1 VQREAEGM
9 MARMTGG
16 GALVEMLRRHGVDT
30 LFALPGVQNDA
41 LFVALYDAGEAMR
54 VIHPRHEQAAA
65 YMAFGYAR
73 ASGKPGAY
81 AVVPGPG
88 VLNTTAA
95 LATAYATNAPVLC
108 VSGQIPSN
116 LIGRGF
122 GLLHEVPDQL
132 AILRGLTKWAAR
144 IDHPSETGKRV
155 NEAFRQLADGRPRPV
170 ALEMPLDIMALETEV
185 ALPDPEPPVPA
196 PPPDQELIAQAAK
209 LLAAAKHPLI
219 YVGSG
224 AADAAAEL
232 LAIAERLQA
241 PVTTYTGGKGILSDR
256 HPLAQNLLAGHELWR
271 TADVVLAVGTRFNQP
286 QTRWGLDAE
295 IKVIRIDI
303 DPIEITRVARPT
315 LGIVADAKQ
324 ALSALDKALG
334 SHERASRRRELDEL
348 KTKTQA
354 RLEETLSP
362 QCEYLA
368 AIRAELPDD
377 GIYVEDLTQVGY
389 VGRLAFP
396 VYRPRTY
403 IHSGYQ
409 GTLGHCYATAL
420 GAKVACPDKPVV
432 SISGDGGFMYNVQEL
447 ATAALHGIDVVAI
460 VFADGA
466 YGNVRRMQK
475 NDYGNKLIAVDL
487 LNPNFPKMADSYGIA
502 GVRATSPD
510 ELRREL
516 GAALKRRGPSLI
528 EVPVGEM
535 PDPWPTLIM
544 PRVRGR

>member
-1 VQREAEGM
+1 M
-9 MARMTGG
+9 TRMTGG
-16 GALVEMLRRHGVDT
+16 RALVEMLTRHGVDT

-41 LFVALYDAGEAMR
+41 LFVALYDAGEAIR

-73 ASGKPGAY
+73 ASGRPGAY

-88 VLNTTAA
+88 LLNTTAA

-108 VSGQIPSN
+108 ISGQIPSN

-132 AILRGLTKWAAR
+132 AILRGLTKWAER
-144 IDHPSETGKRV
+144 INHPSETGRLV
-155 NEAFRQLADGRPRPV
+155 NEAFRQLGSGRPRPV
-170 ALEMPLDIMALETEV
+170 ALEMPLDIMALEGEV
-185 ALPDPEPPVPA
+185 ALPAVEAPPPA
-196 PPPDQELIAQAAK
+196 PPPDPELIAQAAK
-209 LLAAAKHPLI
+209 LLAGARQPMI
-219 YVGSG
+219 YVGTG
-224 AADAAAEL
+224 CAEASAEV
-232 LAIAERLQA
+232 LAVAEMLQA
-241 PVTTYTGGKGILSDR
+241 PVVTYTGGKGIVSDR
-256 HPLAQNLLAGHELWR
+256 HYLAQNLLAGHELWR
-271 TADVVLAVGTRFNQP
+271 ATDVVLAIGTRFNQP
-286 QTRWGLDAE
+286 QTRWGLDGD
-295 IKVIRIDI
+295 IKVIRIDL
-303 DPIEITRVARPT
+303 DPVEITRVARPAI
-315 LGIVADAKQ
+315 GIVADAKD
-324 ALSALDKALG
+324 ALAALG
-334 SHERASRRRELDEL
+334 KELAGKERASRRDELDAL
-348 KTKTQA
+348 KGKTAA
-354 RLEETLSP
+354 RLQETLGP

-396 VYRPRTY
+396 VYQPRTY

-409 GTLGHCYATAL
+409 GTLGFSYATAL
-420 GAKVACPDKPVV
+420 GAKVARPDRPVV
-432 SISGDGGFMYNVQEL
+432 SISGDGGFMYTVQEL
-447 ATAALHGIDVVAI
+447 STAALHGIDVVAI

-475 NDYGNKLIAVDL
+475 NDYGNRLIAVDL

-502 GVRATSPD
+502 GVRAQSPA

-516 GAALKRRGPSLI
+516 AAALKRRGPTLI

-535 PDPWPTLIM
+535 PDPWPTLVM

>member
-1 VQREAEGM
+1 M
-9 MARMTGG
+9 TRMTGG
-16 GALVEMLRRHGVDT
+16 RALVEMLKRHGVDT

-41 LFVALYDAGEAMR
+41 LFVALYDAGEAIR

-73 ASGKPGAY
+73 ASGRPGAF

-88 VLNTTAA
+88 LLNTTAA

-108 VSGQIPSN
+108 ISGQIPSN
-116 LIGRGF
+116 LIGRVF

-132 AILRGLTKWAAR
+132 AILRGLTKWAER
-144 IDHPSETGKRV
+144 INHPTETGPLV
-155 NEAFRQLADGRPRPV
+155 NEAFRQMGQGRPRPV
-170 ALEMPLDIMALETEV
+170 ALEMPLDIMALEGEV
-185 ALPDPEPPVPA
+185 ALPEVAPPTPA
-196 PPPDQELIAQAAK
+196 PPPDPGLIAEAAK
-209 LLAAAKHPLI
+209 LLAGARQPMI

-224 AADAAAEL
+224 CAGASAEV
-232 LAIAERLQA
+232 LAVAEQLQA
-241 PVTTYTGGKGILSDR
+241 AVVTYTGGKGIVSDR
-256 HPLAQNLLAGHELWR
+256 HYLAQNLLAGHALWR
-271 TADVVLAVGTRFNQP
+271 TTDVVLAVGTRFNQP
-286 QTRWGLDAE
+286 QTRWGLDGD
-295 IKVIRIDI
+295 IKVIRIDL
-303 DPIEITRVARPT
+303 DPVEITRVARPAI
-315 LGIVADAKQ
+315 GIVADAKD
-324 ALSALDKALG
+324 ALAALG
-334 SHERASRRRELDEL
+334 TALAGESRASRRDELDAL
-348 KTKTQA
+348 KVKIAA
-354 RLEETLSP
+354 RLQETLGP

-409 GTLGHCYATAL
+409 GTLGFSYATAL
-420 GAKVACPDKPVV
+420 GAKVACPDRPVV
-432 SISGDGGFMYNVQEL
+432 SVSGDGGFMYNVQEL
-447 ATAALHGIDVVAI
+447 STAALHGIDAVAI

-475 NDYGNKLIAVDL
+475 NDYGNRLIGVDL
-487 LNPNFPKMADSYGIA
+487 RNPNFPKMAESYGIA
-502 GVRATSPD
+502 GVRAQSP
-510 ELRREL
+510 EILRREL
-516 GAALKRRGPSLI
+516 AAALKRRGPTLI

-535 PDPWPTLIM
+535 PDPWPTLVM

>member
-1 VQREAEGM
+1 M
-9 MARMTGG
+9 TRMTGG
-16 GALVEMLRRHGVDT
+16 RALVEMLCRHGVDT

-41 LFVALYDAGEAMR
+41 LFVALYDAGERVR

-73 ASGKPGAY
+73 ASGRPGAY

-88 VLNTTAA
+88 LLNTTAA
-95 LATAYATNAPVLC
+95 LATAYATNTPVLC
-108 VSGQIPSN
+108 LSGQIPSN

-122 GLLHEVPDQL
+122 GLLHEIPDQL
-132 AILRGLTKWAAR
+132 AILKGLTKWAAR
-144 IDHPSETGKRV
+144 INHPSETGKLV
-155 NEAFRQLADGRPRPV
+155 NEAFRQMGDGRPRPV

-185 ALPDPEPPVPA
+185 ALPGIEA
-196 PPPDQELIAQAAK
+196 PPPAPLPDPELIGQAAA
-209 LLAAAKHPLI
+209 LLAGAKQPMI

-224 AADAAAEL
+224 AAAAGTEV
-232 LAIAERLQA
+232 LALAERLQA
-241 PVTTYTGGKGILSDR
+241 PVVTYTGGKGIVSDR
-256 HPLAQNLLAGHELWR
+256 HHLAQNLLAGHDLWR

-286 QTRWGLDAE
+286 QTRWGLDGD
-295 IKVIRIDI
+295 IKVIRIDL
-303 DPIEITRVARPT
+303 DPVEIARIARPT
-315 LGIVADAKQ
+315 IGIVADARE
-324 ALSALDKALG
+324 ALAALNRALPAT
-334 SHERASRRRELDEL
+334 ERAPRRDEMEAL
-348 KTKTQA
+348 KAKTMA
-354 RLEETLSP
+354 RLEDTLGP

-368 AIRAELPDD
+368 AIRAELPDE

-396 VYRPRTY
+396 VYAPRTY

-409 GTLGHCYATAL
+409 GTLGFSYATAL
-420 GAKVACPDKPVV
+420 GAKVACPDRPVV
-432 SISGDGGFMYNVQEL
+432 SIAGDGGFMYNVQEL

-475 NDYGNKLIAVDL
+475 DDYGNKLIAVDL
-487 LNPNFPKMADSYGIA
+487 FNPNFPKMADSYGIA

-510 ELRREL
+510 ALRREL
-516 GAALKRRGPSLI
+516 AAALKRRGPSLI

>member
-1 VQREAEGM
+1 M
-9 MARMTGG
+9 TRMTGG
-16 GALVEMLRRHGVDT
+16 GALVEMLCRHGVDT

-41 LFVALYDAGEAMR
+41 LFVALYDAGDKIR

-73 ASGKPGAY
+73 ASGKVGAY

-95 LATAYATNAPVLC
+95 LATAYATNSPVLC
-108 VSGQIPSN
+108 ISGQIPSN

-122 GLLHEVPDQL
+122 GLLHEIPDQL
-132 AILRGLTKWAAR
+132 SILKGLTKWAAR
-144 IDHPSETGKRV
+144 INHPSETGKLV
-155 NEAFRQLADGRPRPV
+155 NEAFRQLGDGRPRPV
-170 ALEMPLDIMALETEV
+170 ALEMPLDIMALESEV
-185 ALPDPEPPVPA
+185 ALPRVEAPPPA
-196 PPPDQELIAQAAK
+196 PPPDPELIGQAAK
-209 LLAAAKHPLI
+209 LLAAARQPII

-224 AADAAAEL
+224 AAEAGAEL
-232 LAIAERLQA
+232 LALAERLQA
-241 PVTTYTGGKGILSDR
+241 PVVTYTGGKGILSDR
-256 HPLAQNLLAGHELWR
+256 HYLAQNLLAGHDLWR
-271 TADVVLAVGTRFNQP
+271 ATDVVLAVGTRFNQP
-286 QTRWGLDAE
+286 QTRWGLDGD
-295 IKVIRIDI
+295 IKVIRIDL
-303 DPIEITRVARPT
+303 DPVEIARIARPAI
-315 LGIVADAKQ
+315 GIVADAREALA
-324 ALSALDKALG
+324 ALSRALPAG
-334 SHERASRRRELDEL
+334 EAASRRAELDAL
-348 KTKTQA
+348 KGKTMA
-354 RLEETLSP
+354 RLEETLGP

-396 VYRPRTY
+396 VYAPRTY

-409 GTLGHCYATAL
+409 GTLGFSYATAL
-420 GAKVACPDKPVV
+420 GAKVARPDVPVV

-447 ATAALHGIDVVAI
+447 STAALHGIDAIAI

-475 NDYGNKLIAVDL
+475 NDYGNRLIGVDL
-487 LNPNFPKMADSYGIA
+487 QNPNFPKMADSYGIA

-510 ELRREL
+510 ALRREL
-516 GAALKRRGPSLI
+516 AAALKRRGPSLI

>member
-1 VQREAEGM
+1 MEDG

-16 GALVEMLRRHGVDT
+16 QALVEMLTRHGIDT

-41 LFVALYDAGEAMR
+41 LFVALYDAGEKIR

-73 ASGKPGAY
+73 ASGRVGAY

-88 VLNTTAA
+88 LLNTTAA
-95 LATAYATNAPVLC
+95 LSTAYATNSPVLC
-108 VSGQIPSN
+108 ISGQIPSN

-132 AILRGLTKWAAR
+132 AILRGLTKWAER
-144 IDHPSETGKRV
+144 INHPTEAGSRV
-155 NEAFRQLADGRPRPV
+155 NAAFRQFADGRPRPV

-185 ALPDPEPPVPA
+185 ALPVPDAPVPH
-196 PPPDQELIAQAAK
+196 PIPDPDLIDKAAA
-209 LLAAAKHPLI
+209 LLAAAKQPMI

-224 AADAAAEL
+224 AAEAGAAV
-232 LAIAERLQA
+232 LALAERLEA
-241 PVTTYTGGKGILSDR
+241 PVVTYTGGKGIVSDR
-256 HPLAQNLLAGHELWR
+256 HYLAQNLLAGHELWR
-271 TADVVLAVGTRFNQP
+271 GTDVVLAVGTRFNQP
-286 QTRWGLDAE
+286 QTRWGLDGE
-295 IKVIRIDI
+295 LKVIRIDL
-303 DPIEITRVARPT
+303 DPVEITRIARPT
-315 LGIVADAKQ
+315 LGLVADAKD
-324 ALSALDKALG
+324 ALAALLHALPATA
-334 SHERASRRRELDEL
+334 RASRREELDAL
-348 KTKTQA
+348 KAKIAA
-354 RLEETLSP
+354 RLAGTLGP
-362 QCEYLA
+362 QCEFLA

-396 VYRPRTY
+396 VYQPRTY

-409 GTLGHCYATAL
+409 GTLGFSYATAL
-420 GAKVACPDKPVV
+420 GAKIARPDVPVV
-432 SISGDGGFMYNVQEL
+432 SVSGDGGFMYNVQEL
-447 ATAALHGIDVVAI
+447 STAALHGIDAIAI

-475 NDYGNKLIAVDL
+475 QDYGNKLIATEL
-487 LNPNFPKMADSYGIA
+487 LNPNFPKMAESYGIA
-502 GVRATSPD
+502 GVRAQSP
-510 ELRREL
+510 EQLRREL
-516 GAALKRRGPSLI
+516 AAAIKRRGPSLI

-544 PRVRGR
+544 PRVRGRG

>member
-1 VQREAEGM
+1 

-16 GALVEMLRRHGVDT
+16 GALVEMLTRHGVDT

-41 LFVALYDAGEAMR
+41 LFVALYDAGDKIR

-73 ASGKPGAY
+73 ASGRPGAF

-88 VLNTTAA
+88 LLNTTAA
-95 LATAYATNAPVLC
+95 LSTAYATNAPVLC
-108 VSGQIPSN
+108 ISGQIPSN

-122 GLLHEVPDQL
+122 GLLHEIPDQL
-132 AILRGLTKWAAR
+132 AILRGLTKWAER
-144 IDHPSETGKRV
+144 INHPSETGKLV

-170 ALEMPLDIMALETEV
+170 ALEMPLDIMALEGEV
-185 ALPDPEPPVPA
+185 ALPAAAARCSAAAARSRADRPGRRA
-196 PPPDQELIAQAAK
+196 AGRRQAADDLYRQRLRRGGGRSARRRRK
-209 LLAAAKHPLI
+209 AAGAGRHLYRRQGHRQRPPLP
-219 YVGSG
+219 GAEPARRAQRCG
-224 AADAAAEL
+224 AA
-232 LAIAERLQA
+232 
-241 PVTTYTGGKGILSDR
+241 T
-256 HPLAQNLLAGHELWR
+256 
-271 TADVVLAVGTRFNQP
+271 DVVLAVGTRFNQP
-286 QTRWGLDAE
+286 QTRWGLDGD

-303 DPIEITRVARPT
+303 DPVEITRVARPT
-315 LGIVADAKQ
+315 IGIVADAKE
-324 ALSALDKALG
+324 ALAALDTALAG
-334 SHERASRRRELDEL
+334 KEHASRRDQLEEVKA
-348 KTKTQA
+348 KTAA
-354 RLEETLSP
+354 RLRDTLGP
-362 QCEYLA
+362 QCEYLD

-396 VYRPRTY
+396 VYQPRTY

-409 GTLGHCYATAL
+409 GTLGFSYATAL

-447 ATAALHGIDVVAI
+447 STAALHGIDVVAI

-475 NDYGNKLIAVDL
+475 NDYGNKLIATDL
-487 LNPNFPKMADSYGIA
+487 LNPNFPKMAESYGIA
-502 GVRATSPD
+502 GVRAQSP
-510 ELRREL
+510 EQLRREL
-516 GAALKRRGPSLI
+516 AAALKRRGPSLI

-535 PDPWPTLIM
+535 PDPWPTLVM

>member
-1 VQREAEGM
+1 

-16 GALVEMLRRHGVDT
+16 AALVEMLGRHGVDT

-41 LFVALYDAGEAMR
+41 LFVALYDAGDAMR
-54 VIHPRHEQAAA
+54 VIHTRHEQAAA

-73 ASGKPGAY
+73 ASGRVGAY

-88 VLNTTAA
+88 LLNTTAA

-108 VSGQIPSN
+108 ISGQIPSD

-132 AILRGLTKWAAR
+132 AILRGLTKWAER
-144 IDHPSETGKRV
+144 INHPSETGKLV
-155 NEAFRQLADGRPRPV
+155 NEAFFQLADGRPRPV
-170 ALEMPLDIMALETEV
+170 ALEMPLDIMALAGEV
-185 ALPDPEPPVPA
+185 ALPPAGAAPEPP
-196 PPPDQELIAQAAK
+196 PPDPEAIDKAAA
-209 LLAAAKHPLI
+209 LLAAAKHPMI

-224 AADAAAEL
+224 CTEAGAEV
-232 LAIAERLQA
+232 LALAERLQA
-241 PVTTYTGGKGILSDR
+241 PVTTYTGGKGIVGDR
-256 HPLAQNLLAGHELWR
+256 HYLAQNLLAGHELWPQI
-271 TADVVLAVGTRFNQP
+271 DVCVAVGTRFNQP
-286 QTRWGLDAE
+286 QTRWGLDGE
-295 IKVIRIDI
+295 IKVIRIDL
-303 DPIEITRVARPT
+303 DPVEINRIAKPAI
-315 LGIVADAKQ
+315 GIVADAKA
-324 ALSALDKALG
+324 ALAALNKALDGRADSRADSRDEMNTLKA
-334 SHERASRRRELDEL
+334 
-348 KTKTQA
+348 KTQS
-354 RLEETLSP
+354 RLEETLGP

-368 AIRAELPDD
+368 AMRAELPDD

-409 GTLGHCYATAL
+409 GTLGFSYGTAL
-420 GAKVACPDKPVV
+420 GAKVAKPDVPVI
-432 SISGDGGFMYNVQEL
+432 SISGDGGFMYNVQEIS
-447 ATAALHGIDVVAI
+447 TAAQHGIDVVAI

-475 NDYGNKLIAVDL
+475 QDYGNRLIATDL
-487 LNPNFPKMADSYGIA
+487 LNPNFPKMAESYGIA
-502 GVRATSPD
+502 GVRAMSAA
-510 ELRREL
+510 ELGREL
-516 GAALKRRGPSLI
+516 TAALKRGGSTLI

-544 PRVRGR
+544 PRVRGRR

>member
-1 VQREAEGM
+1 M
-9 MARMTGG
+9 TRMTGG
-16 GALVEMLRRHGVDT
+16 RALVEMLCRHGVDT

-41 LFVALYDAGEAMR
+41 LFVALYDAGERIR

-65 YMAFGYAR
+65 YMAFGYSR
-73 ASGKPGAY
+73 ASGKVGAY
-81 AVVPGPG
+81 GVVPGPG
-88 VLNTTAA
+88 LLNTTAA
-95 LATAYATNAPVLC
+95 LSTAYATNAPVLC
-108 VSGQIPSN
+108 ISGQIPSN

-122 GLLHEVPDQL
+122 GLLHEIPDQL
-132 AILRGLTKWAAR
+132 SILKGLTKWAMR
-144 IDHPSETGKRV
+144 INHPTETGKLV
-155 NEAFRQLADGRPRPV
+155 NEAFRQLGDGRPRPV

-185 ALPDPEPPVPA
+185 VLPPVEAPPPAPLPDPE
-196 PPPDQELIAQAAK
+196 LIGQAAE
-209 LLAAAKHPLI
+209 LLAGAKQPMI

-224 AADAAAEL
+224 AVAASADL
-232 LAIAERLQA
+232 LALAERLQA
-241 PVTTYTGGKGILSDR
+241 PVVTYTGGKGILSDR
-256 HPLAQNLLAGHELWR
+256 HYLAQNLLAGHDLWR
-271 TADVVLAVGTRFNQP
+271 TTDVVLAVGTRFNQP
-286 QTRWGLDAE
+286 QTRWGLDSD
-295 IKVIRIDI
+295 IKVIRCDL
-303 DPIEITRVARPT
+303 DPIEITRIARPT
-315 LGIVADAKQ
+315 IGIVADATE
-324 ALSALDKALG
+324 ALSALNAALPAG
-334 SHERASRRRELDEL
+334 APASRRAELEAL
-348 KTKTQA
+348 KTKTMA
-354 RLEETLSP
+354 RLEDTLGP

-368 AIRAELPDD
+368 AIRAELPDE

-396 VYRPRTY
+396 VYLPRTY

-409 GTLGHCYATAL
+409 GTLGFSYATAL
-420 GAKVACPDKPVV
+420 GAKVACPDRPVV
-432 SISGDGGFMYNVQEL
+432 SVSGDGGFMYNVQEL

-510 ELRREL
+510 ALRREL
-516 GAALKRRGPSLI
+516 AAALKRRGPSLI

-544 PRVRGR
+544 PRIRGR

>member
-1 VQREAEGM
+1 M
-9 MARMTGG
+9 TRMTGG
-16 GALVEMLRRHGVDT
+16 GALVEMLRRHGIDT

-41 LFVALYDAGEAMR
+41 LFVALYDAGEAIR

-65 YMAFGYAR
+65 YMAHGYAR
-73 ASGKPGAY
+73 ASGRVGAY

-108 VSGQIPSN
+108 ISGQIPSN

-132 AILRGLTKWAAR
+132 AILRGLTKWAER
-144 IDHPSETGKRV
+144 INHPSETGKRI
-155 NEAFRQLADGRPRPV
+155 NEAFRQLAEGRPRPV

-185 ALPDPEPPVPA
+185 ALPDPEQPL
-196 PPPDQELIAQAAK
+196 PPPALDGELIAQAAK
-209 LLAAAKHPLI
+209 LLAGAKQPLI
-219 YVGSG
+219 YIGSG
-224 AADAAAEL
+224 ATEGGAEL
-232 LAIAERLQA
+232 LALAERLQA
-241 PVTTYTGGKGILSDR
+241 PVTTYTGGKGIISDR
-256 HPLAQNLLAGHELWR
+256 HYLAQNLLAGHALWR

-286 QTRWGLDAE
+286 QTRWGLDNE
-295 IKVIRIDI
+295 IKVIRIDL
-303 DPIEITRVARPT
+303 DPVEITRVARPT
-315 LGIVADAKQ
+315 IGIVADAKQ
-324 ALSALDKALG
+324 ALAALTSELDSALG
-334 SHERASRRRELDEL
+334 SRERPSRQRELDEL
-348 KTKTQA
+348 KAKTRA
-354 RLEETLSP
+354 TLEETLGP

-377 GIYVEDLTQVGY
+377 GIYVEDLTQVAY
-389 VGRLAFP
+389 VGRIAFP
-396 VYRPRTY
+396 TYRPRTY

-420 GAKVACPDKPVV
+420 GAKVARPDQPVV

-487 LNPNFPKMADSYGIA
+487 LNPNFRKMADSYGIA

-510 ELRREL
+510 ELRRHL
-516 GAALKRRGPSLI
+516 AAALKRRGPSLI

>member
-1 VQREAEGM
+1 

-16 GALVEMLRRHGVDT
+16 AALVEMLCRHGVDT

-41 LFVALYDAGEAMR
+41 LFVALYDAGEKLR

-73 ASGKPGAY
+73 ASGKIGAY

-95 LATAYATNAPVLC
+95 LATAYATNASVLC
-108 VSGQIPSN
+108 ISGQIPSH

-132 AILRGLTKWAAR
+132 AILRGLTKWAER
-144 IDHPSETGKRV
+144 VNHPTEAGKLV

-170 ALEMPLDIMALETEV
+170 ALEMPLDIMALEGEV
-185 ALPDPEPPVPA
+185 ALPAPGAPPA
-196 PPPDQELIAQAAK
+196 PPPPDPELIDKAAA
-209 LLAAAKHPLI
+209 LLAGAKQPLI

-224 AADAAAEL
+224 CAAAAPEV
-232 LAIAERLQA
+232 LALAERLQA
-241 PVTTYTGGKGILSDR
+241 PVTTYTGGKGIVSDR
-256 HPLAQNLLAGHELWR
+256 HYLAQNLLAGLELWR
-271 TADVVLAVGTRFNQP
+271 AADVVLAVGTRFNQP
-286 QTRWGLDAE
+286 QTRWGLDSD
-295 IKVIRIDI
+295 IKVIRIDL
-303 DPIEITRVARPT
+303 DPVEINRIARPT
-315 LGIVADAKQ
+315 IGIVAAAQ
-324 ALSALDKALG
+324 AALAALFKALPDK
-334 SHERASRRRELDEL
+334 EPASRRDEL
-348 KTKTQA
+348 EALKAKTMA
-354 RLEETLSP
+354 RLQDTLGP

-368 AIRAELPDD
+368 AIRAELPDE
-377 GIYVEDLTQVGY
+377 GIYVEDLTQIGY

-396 VYRPRTY
+396 VYMPRTY

-409 GTLGHCYATAL
+409 GTLGFSYATAL
-420 GAKVACPDKPVV
+420 GAKVARPDVPVV

-475 NDYGNKLIAVDL
+475 QDYGNRLIGVDL

-502 GVRATSPD
+502 GVRATSP
-510 ELRREL
+510 EALRREL
-516 GAALKRRGPSLI
+516 AAALKRRGPSLI

-535 PDPWPTLIM
+535 PDPWPTLVM

>member
-1 VQREAEGM
+1 

-16 GALVEMLRRHGVDT
+16 GALVEMLTRHGVDT

-41 LFVALYDAGEAMR
+41 LFVALYDAGDKIR

-73 ASGKPGAY
+73 ASGRPGAF

-88 VLNTTAA
+88 LLNTTAA
-95 LATAYATNAPVLC
+95 LATAYATNSPVLC
-108 VSGQIPSN
+108 ISGQIPSN

-122 GLLHEVPDQL
+122 GLLHEIPDQL
-132 AILRGLTKWAAR
+132 AVLRGLTKWAER
-144 IDHPSETGKRV
+144 INHPSETGKLV

-170 ALEMPLDIMALETEV
+170 ALEMPLDIMALEAEV
-185 ALPDPEPPVPA
+185 ALPAVEAPPA
-196 PPPDQELIAQAAK
+196 PPPPDPELIDKAAA
-209 LLAAAKHPLI
+209 LLAAAKQPMI

-224 AADAAAEL
+224 CAEAAAEL

-241 PVTTYTGGKGILSDR
+241 PVVTYTGGKGIVSDR
-256 HPLAQNLLAGHELWR
+256 HYLAQNLLAGHDLWPQV
-271 TADVVLAVGTRFNQP
+271 DVVLAVGSRFNQP
-286 QTRWGLDAE
+286 QTRWGLDGDL
-295 IKVIRIDI
+295 KVIRIDL
-303 DPIEITRVARPT
+303 DPVEISRIARPT
-315 LGIVADAKQ
+315 IGIVADAKE
-324 ALSALDKALG
+324 ALAALAKALPA
-334 SHERASRRRELDEL
+334 ERPSRRAELEAL
-348 KTKTQA
+348 KAKTQA
-354 RLEETLSP
+354 RLDERLGP

-409 GTLGHCYATAL
+409 GTLGFSYATAL
-420 GAKVACPDKPVV
+420 GAKVAKPDVSVV
-432 SISGDGGFMYNVQEL
+432 SVSGDGGFMYNVQEL
-447 ATAALHGIDVVAI
+447 STAALHGIDVVAI

-502 GVRATSPD
+502 GVRVTTPD
-510 ELRREL
+510 GLRREL
-516 GAALKRRGPSLI
+516 NAALKRRGPSLI
-528 EVPVGEM
+528 EVAVGEM
-535 PDPWPTLIM
+535 PDPWSTLMM

>member
-1 VQREAEGM
+1 MTRV
-9 MARMTGG
+9 TGG
-16 GALVEMLRRHGVDT
+16 RALVEMLCRHGVDT

-41 LFVALYDAGEAMR
+41 LFVALYDAGDKIR
-54 VIHPRHEQAAA
+54 VIHPHHEQAAA

-73 ASGKPGAY
+73 ASGKVGAY

-95 LATAYATNAPVLC
+95 LATAYATNTPVLC
-108 VSGQIPSN
+108 ISGQIPSN

-170 ALEMPLDIMALETEV
+170 ALEMPLDIMALETELE
-185 ALPDPEPPVPA
+185 LPAIEPA
-196 PPPDQELIAQAAK
+196 PPAPAPDSELIGRAAA
-209 LLAAAKHPLI
+209 LLAAAKQPLI

-224 AADAAAEL
+224 AADAGAEI
-232 LAIAERLQA
+232 LALAEKLQA
-241 PVTTYTGGKGILSDR
+241 PVTTYTGGKGIVSDR
-256 HPLAQNLLAGHELWR
+256 HYLAQNLLAGHELWR
-271 TADVVLAVGTRFNQP
+271 SADVVLAVGTRFNQP

-295 IKVIRIDI
+295 IKVIRVDI
-303 DPIEITRVARPT
+303 DPVEITRVARPAI
-315 LGIVADAKQ
+315 GIVADAKA
-324 ALSALDKALG
+324 ALAALNRALDAQ
-334 SHERASRRRELDEL
+334 ERPSRQRELEEL
-348 KTKTQA
+348 KTKTRA
-354 RLEETLSP
+354 RIEETLGP

-409 GTLGHCYATAL
+409 GTLGFSYATAL
-420 GAKVACPDKPVV
+420 GAKVARPDVPVV

-447 ATAALHGIDVVAI
+447 ATAALHGIDAVAI

-475 NDYGNKLIAVDL
+475 VDYGNRLIGVDL
-487 LNPNFPKMADSYGIA
+487 LNPNFPKMADSFGIA
-502 GVRATSPD
+502 GVRATSP
-510 ELRREL
+510 EILRREL
-516 GAALKRRGPSLI
+516 AAALKRRGPSLI

-544 PRVRGR
+544 PRIRGR

>member
-1 VQREAEGM
+1 M
-9 MARMTGG
+9 TRMTGG
-16 GALVEMLRRHGVDT
+16 RALVEMLCRHGIDT

-41 LFVALYDAGEAMR
+41 LFVALYDAGDRIR

-73 ASGKPGAY
+73 AAGRPGAF

-88 VLNTTAA
+88 LLNTTAA

-108 VSGQIPSN
+108 LSGQIPSH

-144 IDHPSETGKRV
+144 INHPSEAGKLV
-155 NEAFRQLADGRPRPV
+155 DEAFRQLADARPRPV
-170 ALEMPLDIMALETEV
+170 ALEMPLDIMALESEV
-185 ALPDPEPPVPA
+185 LLPAPAAPPA
-196 PPPDQELIAQAAK
+196 PPPPDPGLIDQAAA
-209 LLAAAKHPLI
+209 LLAAAKQPMI

-224 AADAAAEL
+224 CAEASAEV
-232 LAIAERLQA
+232 LAVAERLEA
-241 PVTTYTGGKGILSDR
+241 PVVTYTGGKGVLSDR
-256 HPLAQNLLAGHELWR
+256 HRLAQNLLAGHELWR
-271 TADVVLAVGTRFNQP
+271 TTDVVLAVGTRFNQP
-286 QTRWGLDAE
+286 QTRWGLDND
-295 IKVIRIDI
+295 IKVVRIDL
-303 DPIEITRVARPT
+303 DPVEIGRIARPAIG
-315 LGIVADAKQ
+315 LVADAKE
-324 ALSALDKALG
+324 ALAALLAALPAAGRATRRAELEGLKA
-334 SHERASRRRELDEL
+334 RTA
-348 KTKTQA
+348 A
-354 RLEETLSP
+354 RLERTLAP

-368 AIRAELPDD
+368 AIRAELPDE

-396 VYRPRTY
+396 VYAPRTY

-409 GTLGHCYATAL
+409 GTLGFSYATAL
-420 GAKVACPDKPVV
+420 GAKVARPDVPVV
-432 SISGDGGFMYNVQEL
+432 SVAGDGGFMYNVQEL

-475 NDYGNKLIAVDL
+475 NDYGNRLIAVDL
-487 LNPNFPKMADSYGIA
+487 LNPNFPKMAESYGIA
-502 GVRATSPD
+502 GVRALSPAD
-510 ELRREL
+510 LRREL
-516 GAALKRRGPSLI
+516 AAALKRSGPSLI

-535 PDPWPTLIM
+535 PDPWPTLMM
-544 PRVRGR
+544 PKVRGR